1 MLEKKIKKQ
10 LKNTCYGAPFCYN
23 VTMTKTK
30 RNTAELIK
38 DVSADFRGV
47 AKLYKLSS
55 SVRYK
60 EIINSETSKKRQ
72 TKFVILSS
80 IELALDHG
88 CSETFVF
95 PADAK
100 GKIQSWYELEGSSKG
115 KVSHNVVLG
124 SLGFDLVK

>member
-30 RNTAELIK
+30 QNTAELIK

-55 SVRYK
+55 PVRYK

-72 TKFVILSS
+72 TKFVVLSS
-80 IELALDHG
+80 VDMALDHG
-88 CSETFVF
+88 GSETFIF
-95 PADAK
+95 PANSK
-100 GKIQSWYELEGSSKG
+100 GDIQSWHELVGSARL